1 MIMRS
6 KVVSLL
12 LVTLMAGCARDEAAP
27 PPDPQGGGA
36 AAVRADEPSSVPA
49 DLPAG
54 AGGDRENI
62 LFVGTSLTA
71 GYGLGE
77 EFAYPALIQ
86 QRIDAEGLQFRAVNA
101 GISGETSAGGL
112 RRIDWMLQQ
121 PVGVL
126 VLELGANDGLRGLD
140 PGALRGNLET
150 ILERTRAAYPAAD
163 IVILGMEAPPNLGA
177 GYTERFRAVFSDLA
191 REYDAAFVPFLLD
204 GVAAV
209 PQLNL
214 DDGIHPNEQG
224 HRIIANTV
232 WAELGPILERRA
244 VAREAA
250 R

>member
-27 PPDPQGGGA
+27 SPDPQGGGA
-36 AAVRADEPSSVPA
+36 PAVLTGEASTAQP
-49 DLPAG
+49 DLPAS
-54 AGGDRENI
+54 AAGDRESI

-86 QRIDAEGLQFRAVNA
+86 RRIDAEGLPFRAVNA

-150 ILERTRAAYPAAD
+150 ILARTRAAYPDAD
-163 IVILGMEAPPNLGA
+163 ILILGMEAPPNLGA
-177 GYTERFRAVFSDLA
+177 GYTERFRAVFSGLA

-224 HRIIANTV
+224 HRIMTETV
-232 WAELGPILERRA
+232 WAELGPILKRRA
-244 VAREAA
+244 VVREAA